1 MHRYQ
6 NCLYGAT
13 RDILMA
19 YVYMPSIQKKRL
31 PLISS
36 FIYQSFHFLYQS
48 FQSYQTAFHIYFSY
62 FQQFSC
68 PFFFC
73 CQTPHLPVSFIFL
86 KKIHYAKIMTKK
98 RRTSLLI
105 FITLLDIRKQSTYQK
120 NGLSL
125 FRVGNTISADRHFI
139 CLL

>member
-98 RRTSLLI
+98 EEDKPPDFHNI
-105 FITLLDIRKQSTYQK
+105 IGHQK
-120 NGLSL
+120 
-125 FRVGNTISADRHFI
+125 TIHLPKKWSFAI
-139 CLL
+139 SCG